1 MLVTFL
7 ATTQLPLHT
16 AILIGAIT
24 SLVLYC
30 AKASQAARLI
40 ALSRSDDGWYIVP
53 VPDRLPSDSVT
64 VLQYAGVGLFAEVP
78 RIDEDWP
85 QVADSHNAVV
95 VLGMAMLPDVPSSK
109 VIKSLR
115 RWANELQA
123 CGGRMIIA
131 GVSPATAKVF
141 ERGGLVDILGPG
153 GVIPLNNRVF
163 GAIEQSVES
172 GERWIAERREEPP
185 VTG

>member
-1 MLVTFL
+1 M
-7 ATTQLPLHT
+7 
-16 AILIGAIT
+16 
-24 SLVLYC
+24 
-30 AKASQAARLI
+30 I

-85 QVADSHNAVV
+85 QVA
-95 VLGMAMLPDVPSSK
+95 
-109 VIKSLR
+109 
-115 RWANELQA
+115 
-123 CGGRMIIA
+123 
-131 GVSPATAKVF
+131 TAKVF

-153 GVIPLNNRVF
+153 GVIPLSDRVF